1 MEAKIKAVGDTAC
14 KVTDVTINGVSVV
27 AEKVANIDL
36 SSKADVSALTTEV
49 SERKS
54 ADSAITKSIT
64 DEIARAKEVEATKA
78 DASELSNYVLKSDY
92 DALKT
97 NYDTLK
103 ATLDDVLNRLTAIES
118 VDALDAGN
126 Y

>member
-1 MEAKIKAVGDTAC
+1 MKYQDLTPRLKQKPLTTNLNGEIVNRKSDT
-14 KVTDVTINGVSVV
+14 
-27 AEKVANIDL
+27 
-36 SSKADVSALTTEV
+36 SAL
-49 SERKS
+49 
-54 ADSAITKSIT
+54 TKSIT
-64 DEIARAKEVEATKA
+64 DEVSRAKEVEATKA

-92 DALKT
+92 DVLKT

-103 ATLDDVLNRLTAIES
+103 ATLDDVVNRLTAIES

>member
-1 MEAKIKAVGDTAC
+1 M
-14 KVTDVTINGVSVV
+14 
-27 AEKVANIDL
+27 
-36 SSKADVSALTTEV
+36 TTEV

-92 DALKT
+92 DALKSD
-97 NYDTLK
+97 YDALK
-103 ATLDDVLNRLTAIES
+103 ADYDALKADVLNRLTAIES

>member
-1 MEAKIKAVGDTAC
+1 M
-14 KVTDVTINGVSVV
+14 
-27 AEKVANIDL
+27 
-36 SSKADVSALTTEV
+36 TTEV

-64 DEIARAKEVEATKA
+64 DEIARAKGVEATKA

-92 DALKT
+92 DALKAD
-97 NYDTLK
+97 YDALK
-103 ATLDDVLNRLTAIES
+103 ADYDVLKADYDALKTDVLNRLTAIES